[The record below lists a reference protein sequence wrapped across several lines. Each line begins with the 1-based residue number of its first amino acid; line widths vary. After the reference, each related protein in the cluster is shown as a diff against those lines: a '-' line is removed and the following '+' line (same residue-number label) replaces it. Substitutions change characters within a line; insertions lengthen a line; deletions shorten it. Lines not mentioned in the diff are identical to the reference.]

1 MAALKLV
8 CALLLCILVT
18 APVTNA
24 ITCGQV
30 TGSLA
35 ACIPYLRT
43 GGRAPP
49 PPCCN
54 GVRSLNSAARTTPDR
69 QAACNCLKRAYGSI
83 RGINPNVAAGLP
95 GQCGVRIPYKISPNT
110 DCSRYVNQLLHPL

>member
-54 GVRSLNSAARTTPDR
+54 GVRSLNSAARTTRDR
-69 QAACNCLKRAYGSI
+69 QAACNCLKQAYGTI

-95 GQCGVRIPYKISPNT
+95 RQCGVSIPYKISPNT
-110 DCSRYVNQLLHPL
+110 DCAKVQ